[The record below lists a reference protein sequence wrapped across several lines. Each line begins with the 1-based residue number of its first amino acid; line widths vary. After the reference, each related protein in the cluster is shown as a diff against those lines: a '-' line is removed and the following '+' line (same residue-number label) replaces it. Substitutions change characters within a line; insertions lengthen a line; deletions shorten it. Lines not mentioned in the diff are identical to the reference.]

1 MPTVKHPSSC
11 EPMLQANRPHPRPQL
26 SRARDEASGAG
37 VSRGAALRVL
47 IVEDDYLVSGEMEA
61 ELSAAGFQVVGI
73 AASAAEAVRL
83 AQAREPHL
91 VVMDIA
97 LQGTGDGID
106 AALEIFRSKGIRSLF
121 ASAFHDAE
129 TRRRAQPAAPLGW
142 LAKPYTMSL
151 LVQAVR
157 NAVLEL
163 GGRAGRP

>member
-1 MPTVKHPSSC
+1 M
-11 EPMLQANRPHPRPQL
+11 A
-26 SRARDEASGAG
+26 
-37 VSRGAALRVL
+37 RVL

-61 ELSAAGFQVVGI
+61 ELNAAGFEVVGV
-73 AASAAEAVRL
+73 AASATEAVRL
-83 AQAREPHL
+83 AQTREPHL

-106 AALEIFRSKGIRSLF
+106 AALEIFESQGIRSLF
-121 ASAFHDAE
+121 ASAFYDAE

-157 NAVLEL
+157 NAMREL
-163 GGRAGRP
+163 DGPAGAKP